1 MPKKYVV
8 RLSPEE
14 RERLQDLV
22 SKGKTQAYRV
32 RPAHVLLKADV
43 EGPAWL
49 DRQITEAFSCHR
61 STVEG
66 IRKRFVLEGLDS
78 ALERKKRAHPPTE
91 RKLDGAKEARLIAW
105 ACSEPPKGYKRW
117 TLKLLADELVA
128 LEIVD
133 SISYRTV
140 QRTLKKNKLRPH
152 LRRCW
157 VIPPKQNAAFVA
169 AMEDVLDVYQRPYDA
184 NKHVVNMD
192 EHPLQLVKE
201 TRSPV
206 ATRPG
211 QCERYDYEY
220 ERNGTAVN
228 FMFTEPLA
236 GWRKVGVR
244 ERKTAVNWAREI
256 KDLLDTDYPEAETV
270 VLVCDNWTFA
280 KWVFPADASRFS
292 VADMRPA

>member
-8 RLSPEE
+8 RLSLEE

-32 RPAHVLLKADV
+32 RHAHVLLKADV

-78 ALERKKRAHPPTE
+78 ALERKKRARPPIE
-91 RKLDGAKEARLIAW
+91 RKLDGAKEARLIAL
-105 ACSEPPKGYKRW
+105 ACSEPPKGRKRW

-140 QRTLKKNKLRPH
+140 QRTLKKTNLS
-152 LRRCW
+152 L
-157 VIPPKQNAAFVA
+157 
-169 AMEDVLDVYQRPYDA
+169 
-184 NKHVVNMD
+184 
-192 EHPLQLVKE
+192 
-201 TRSPV
+201 T
-206 ATRPG
+206 
-211 QCERYDYEY
+211 
-220 ERNGTAVN
+220 
-228 FMFTEPLA
+228 
-236 GWRKVGVR
+236 
-244 ERKTAVNWAREI
+244 
-256 KDLLDTDYPEAETV
+256 
-270 VLVCDNWTFA
+270 
-280 KWVFPADASRFS
+280 
-292 VADMRPA
+292 